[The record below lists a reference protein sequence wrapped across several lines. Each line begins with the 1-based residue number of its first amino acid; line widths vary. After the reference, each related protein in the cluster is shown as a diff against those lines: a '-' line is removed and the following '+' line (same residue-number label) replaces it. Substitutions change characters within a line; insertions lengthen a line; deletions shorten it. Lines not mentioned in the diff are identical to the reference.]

1 MRAAKPF
8 CDRKNREKKLSADSF
23 FVCDGNQKRTRRSC
37 GVYAFDFRHKQK
49 SCRLTAFFPCFSGR
63 KKALRLS
70 SSNSESVFGNYLSFT
85 VGKIAA
91 DDFNQVNQRADSE
104 QAARQEPKNARA
116 GLAYIKAMDS
126 ESAQK
131 NRQQKRCCPI
141 LFGFFHIFILLS
153 AYFSI

>member
-1 MRAAKPF
+1 M
-8 CDRKNREKKLSADSF
+8 
-23 FVCDGNQKRTRRSC
+23 
-37 GVYAFDFRHKQK
+37 
-49 SCRLTAFFPCFSGR
+49 PCFSGR

-85 VGKIAA
+85 VGEIAA

-104 QAARQEPKNARA
+104 QAARQESENARA

-131 NRQQKRCCPI
+131 N
-141 LFGFFHIFILLS
+141 
-153 AYFSI
+153 